1 MPHDLDVQT
10 RLTHKIRVFASLA
23 GLLGAYR
30 MGDEE
35 APLLLCCQA
44 LIPALSCM
52 RPKPVPRPNERE
64 FQKYANVFSRPFLD
78 PH

>member
-1 MPHDLDVQT
+1 
-10 RLTHKIRVFASLA
+10 
-23 GLLGAYR
+23 